1 MHYSFRAPAGIVWMA
16 PVTGAWAA
24 PVQSAQDRAEKD
36 RRWPAMLRKLK
47 GLRKSGRRSIRII
60 DADCGAGELLIHAV
74 RRAREM
80 GFVAIEGRGIDADP
94 RLIASALGAA
104 ARQSDPAIGLV
115 FEQGDPDKVMR
126 EEAEYPADLLL
137 CPASDTDTRE
147 RAALARTAA
156 NTVLWDRTTKEQREK
171 S

>member
-1 MHYSFRAPAGIVWMA
+1 MHYSYRAPAGIVWMA
-16 PVTGAWAA
+16 PAPSEWGALT
-24 PVQSAQDRAEKD
+24 QGTQNRAEKD

-47 GLRKSGRRSIRII
+47 GLRKRGRRSIRIV

-94 RLIASALGAA
+94 RLIASARRAA
-104 ARQSDPAIGLV
+104 ARQSDPAISLV
-115 FEQGDPDKVMR
+115 FEQGDPDKALR

-137 CPASDTDTRE
+137 CSTSDAQTRE
-147 RAALARTAA
+147 RATLARTAA
-156 NTVLWDRTTKEQREK
+156 DTVLWTRSAKQERGL